1 MMQDN
6 LSQTKMNQEQMKTV
20 ICLAIEQL
28 KEKNR
33 YDCTTDDLVSQY
45 EDNVL
50 TYWKIYLGMNAL
62 LVAILFICMGYV
74 LAIQNSSFL
83 GIVFVGILWEG
94 FVLYKAMRQYAYCQ
108 TIAAC
113 LKIILVESP
122 DLLNAHSIQRILY
135 ENGR

>member
-45 EDNVL
+45 E
-50 TYWKIYLGMNAL
+50 GMIAL
-62 LVAILFICMGYV
+62 LVAILFICMVYV
-74 LAIQNSSFL
+74 LAIQNSLFL

-122 DLLNAHSIQRILY
+122 NLLNAHSIQRILY